1 VFVDSHAHLTSKD
14 FAGDRE
20 AVISRAIDAGV
31 AYIVNPAVDVAD
43 SYRAIELAEKHA
55 SVFACVGVHP
65 HQASHADEKAL
76 SIIEELSAH
85 PKVVAIGEIGL
96 DYFYDFAPKDV
107 QQRVF
112 RHQIEIAQRHNL
124 PVVIHTRESIDDTV
138 RIVGEGI
145 TLLPSWR
152 TRGHDL
158 PGARGVFH
166 CFSGDLAMANKV
178 IGMRFYVSFP
188 GMVTF
193 KKAEMAQSVAA
204 AIPLDD
210 LLLETDSPYLAPV
223 PHRGSRNEPAN
234 IPLIAKK
241 IAELQ
246 GQTVDDVARMT
257 SFNVH
262 DLFGIG
268 EEEPMD
274 AA

>member
-1 VFVDSHAHLTSKD
+1 
-14 FAGDRE
+14 
-20 AVISRAIDAGV
+20 
-31 AYIVNPAVDVAD
+31 
-43 SYRAIELAEKHA
+43 
-55 SVFACVGVHP
+55 
-65 HQASHADEKAL
+65 
-76 SIIEELSAH
+76 
-85 PKVVAIGEIGL
+85 
-96 DYFYDFAPKDV
+96 
-107 QQRVF
+107 
-112 RHQIEIAQRHNL
+112 
-124 PVVIHTRESIDDTV
+124 
-138 RIVGEGI
+138 
-145 TLLPSWR
+145 
-152 TRGHDL
+152 
-158 PGARGVFH
+158 
-166 CFSGDLAMANKV
+166 
-178 IGMRFYVSFP
+178 MRFYVSFP